1 MKKIILPLIL
11 VATLAACST
20 QTAYINGQTG
30 KLAKEDMQ
38 TFFVSGLGQ
47 TQTIDAAAV
56 CGSANKVVK
65 VERTTSFLNGI
76 LGMFT
81 SGIYTPYD
89 AKIYCQN

>member
-1 MKKIILPLIL
+1 MKKIILPFIM

-20 QTAYINGQTG
+20 QTALINGNTG
-30 KLAKEDMQ
+30 QLKKEEMQ

-47 TQTIDAAAV
+47 TQTVDAAAV
-56 CGSANKVVK
+56 CGGAGKVVK

-89 AKIYCQN
+89 AKVYCMN

>member
-11 VATLAACST
+11 VTTLAACST
-20 QTAYINGQTG
+20 QTAFINGQAG
-30 KLAKEDMQ
+30 RLAKEDMQ

-56 CGSANKVVK
+56 CGGADKLVK
-65 VERTTSFLNGI
+65 VERQTSFLNGL
-76 LGMFT
+76 LGTLT

-89 AKIYCQN
+89 AKVYCQN

>member
-1 MKKIILPLIL
+1 MKKIILPIIL

-47 TQTIDAAAV
+47 TQAVDAAAV
-56 CGSANKVVK
+56 CGGASKVVK
-65 VERTTSFLNGI
+65 VERQTSFLNGI
-76 LGMFT
+76 LGLLT

-89 AKIYCQN
+89 ARVYCQN

>member
-1 MKKIILPLIL
+1 MKKTILPLIL

-30 KLAKEDMQ
+30 KLGKEDMQ

-47 TQTIDAAAV
+47 TQTVDAAAV
-56 CGSANKVVK
+56 CDGANNVIK
-65 VERTTSFLNGI
+65 VERQTSFLNGI
-76 LGMFT
+76 LGLLT

-89 AKIYCQN
+89 AKVYCQS

>member
-47 TQTIDAAAV
+47 TQTVDAAAV
-56 CGSANKVVK
+56 CGGANKVVK

-89 AKIYCQN
+89 AKVYCQN

>member
-30 KLAKEDMQ
+30 KLGKEDMQ

-56 CGSANKVVK
+56 CGNASKVVK
-65 VERTTSFLNGI
+65 VERQTSFLNGL
-76 LGMFT
+76 LGMLT
-81 SGIYTPYD
+81 TGIYTPYD
-89 AKIYCQN
+89 AKVYCTN

>member
-1 MKKIILPLIL
+1 MKKIILPFLL

-30 KLAKEDMQ
+30 KLGKEDMQ

-56 CGSANKVVK
+56 CGGANKVVK
-65 VERTTSFLNGI
+65 VERQTSFLNGL
-76 LGMFT
+76 LGALT
-81 SGIYTPYD
+81 TGIYTPYD
-89 AKIYCQN
+89 AKVYCQN

>member
-30 KLAKEDMQ
+30 QLKKEDMQ

-56 CGSANKVVK
+56 CGGANKVVK
-65 VERTTSFLNGI
+65 VERQTSFLNGL
-76 LGMFT
+76 LGMLT
-81 SGIYTPYD
+81 TGIYTPYD
-89 AKIYCQN
+89 AKVYCQN

>member
-30 KLAKEDMQ
+30 KLGKEDMQ

-56 CGSANKVVK
+56 CGGANKVIK
-65 VERTTSFLNGI
+65 VERQTSFINGV
-76 LGMFT
+76 LGMLT

-89 AKIYCQN
+89 AKVYCAN

>member
-1 MKKIILPLIL
+1 MKKIIFPLIL

-20 QTAYINGQTG
+20 QTAYVNGQTG
-30 KLAKEDMQ
+30 KLGKEDMQ

-56 CGSANKVVK
+56 CGGANKVIK
-65 VERTTSFLNGI
+65 VERQTSFLNGL
-76 LGMFT
+76 LGMLT

-89 AKIYCQN
+89 AKVYCAN

>member
-1 MKKIILPLIL
+1 LLL

-30 KLAKEDMQ
+30 KLGKEDMQ

-56 CGSANKVVK
+56 CGGANKVVK
-65 VERTTSFLNGI
+65 VERQTSFLNGL
-76 LGMFT
+76 LGVLT
-81 SGIYTPYD
+81 TGIYTPYD
-89 AKIYCQN
+89 AKVYCAN